1 MKKFLFLSI
10 LFAALFSVSLTNMAK
25 AQTAFNHTVFNA
37 NGTITNTSSDTMT
50 VQVLRESKNHGIQIV
65 FNKTS
70 GTVGGNSV
78 LYGSIDGV
86 NFAPTGDTLK
96 MTDQLLNTAIF
107 NKSSPVY
114 LNYQIITTGVGTMVG
129 LVNAKVVT
137 RSPI

>member
-1 MKKFLFLSI
+1 MKKFIVLSI
-10 LFAALFSVSLTNMAK
+10 MFAALLSVSFTNVAK
-25 AQTAFNHTVFNA
+25 AQTSFNHTIFNA

-70 GTVGGNSV
+70 GIVGGNSV

-86 NFAPTGDTLK
+86 NFVPTGDTLK
-96 MTDQLLNTAIF
+96 MTDLPVNTAIF
-107 NKSSPVY
+107 NKAAPVY
-114 LNYQIITTGVGTMVG
+114 LNYQVITTGTGTMVG
-129 LVNAKVVT
+129 IVNAKVVT